1 MNIIMKRKQSEPNL
15 WKYILAGIFF
25 GAIIKIFIL
34 DILSVKGISMEPA
47 IHNNE
52 KIIVCNLSY
61 GIINPFGNSTFIR
74 WKNAKPGDIVV
85 YFYKNNLVVKR
96 CVAADGDSLEYSSNS
111 GYTLQVGEKNY
122 PLTELQYNLM
132 KNSPCVPRGMIL
144 AIGDNFE
151 NSIDS
156 RTYGF
161 VAQKNI
167 LGKVIFK

>member
-1 MNIIMKRKQSEPNL
+1 MIPVI
-15 WKYILAGIFF
+15 Y
-25 GAIIKIFIL
+25 
-34 DILSVKGISMEPA
+34 
-47 IHNNE
+47 
-52 KIIVCNLSY
+52 Y
-61 GIINPFGNSTFIR
+61 
-74 WKNAKPGDIVV
+74 
-85 YFYKNNLVVKR
+85 YKNNLVVKR
-96 CVAADGDSLEYSSNS
+96 CIATEGTSLEYSSDS
-111 GYTLQVGEKNY
+111 GYTLHVGEKNY
-122 PLTELQYNLM
+122 SLTKLQYNLI

>member
-1 MNIIMKRKQSEPNL
+1 MKNKSPESNF
-15 WKYILAGIFF
+15 WKYILAGIFI
-25 GAIIKIFIL
+25 GAAIKIFAF
-34 DILSVKGISMEPA
+34 DILSVQGISMEPS

-52 KIIVCNLSY
+52 KILVCKLSY
-61 GIINPFGNSTFIR
+61 GIVNPFSNSTLIR
-74 WKNAKPGDIVV
+74 WKNAKAGDIVI

-96 CVAADGDSLEYSSNS
+96 CVATEGDSLEYSSDS
-111 GYTLQVGEKNY
+111 GYTLHVGEKNY
-122 PLTELQYNLM
+122 SLTELQYNLI

>member
-1 MNIIMKRKQSEPNL
+1 MKNNSPESNF
-15 WKYILAGIFF
+15 WKYILAGIFI
-25 GAIIKIFIL
+25 GAAIKIFAF
-34 DILSVKGISMEPA
+34 DILSVQGISMEPS

-52 KIIVCNLSY
+52 KILACKLSY
-61 GIINPFGNSTFIR
+61 GIVNPFGNSTLIR
-74 WKNAKPGDIVV
+74 WKNAKTGGIVI
-85 YFYKNNLVVKR
+85 YFYKNSLVVKR
-96 CVAADGDSLEYSSNS
+96 CVATEGDSLEYSSDS
-111 GYTLQVGEKNY
+111 GYTLHVGEKNY
-122 PLTELQYNLM
+122 SLTELQYNLI

>member
-1 MNIIMKRKQSEPNL
+1 MKNKSQESTF
-15 WKYILAGIFF
+15 WKYIFAGIFI
-25 GAIIKIFIL
+25 GAVIKIFVF
-34 DILSVKGISMEPA
+34 DILSVQGISMEPA
-47 IHNNE
+47 IHDNE
-52 KIIVCNLSY
+52 KILVCKLSY
-61 GIINPFGNSTFIR
+61 GIVNPFDNSTLLR
-74 WKNAKPGDIVV
+74 WNNAKTGDIVI

-96 CVAADGDSLEYSSNS
+96 CVATEGESLEYSSDS
-111 GYTLQVGEKNY
+111 GYTLHVGEKNY
-122 PLTELQYNLM
+122 SLTELQYNLI